1 MTIFRDAATGIIWIG
16 NQVFFGAGETV
27 TAQIRFEEW
36 LWEQTSAEIK
46 HPHSDNLAFTADMLR
61 KDCKKRTITKL
72 LWRRYTISNFPSRAG
87 YTNNN
92 VHG

>member
-46 HPHSDNLAFTADMLR
+46 HPHSGNGLFTDDMFSS
-61 KDCKKRTITKL
+61 DCQEKGEL
-72 LWRRYTISNFPSRAG
+72 
-87 YTNNN
+87 
-92 VHG
+92 